1 MSAASAQGFLY
12 RMQYAGPTLFP
23 QCRIV
28 VSIKKDASLK
38 RGVLFMSAGFS
49 GAKTGRTTI
58 ESIVFFPD
66 LKNKAQNT
74 G

>member
-1 MSAASAQGFLY
+1 
-12 RMQYAGPTLFP
+12 
-23 QCRIV
+23 
-28 VSIKKDASLK
+28 
-38 RGVLFMSAGFS
+38 MSAGFS
-49 GAKTGRTTI
+49 GAKTGRTAI